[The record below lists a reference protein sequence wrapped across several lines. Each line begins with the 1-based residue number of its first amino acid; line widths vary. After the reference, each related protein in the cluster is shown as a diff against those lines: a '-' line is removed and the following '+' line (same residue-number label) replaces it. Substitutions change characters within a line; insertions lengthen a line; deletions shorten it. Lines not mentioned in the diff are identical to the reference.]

1 MPARTKTL
9 SGLDIAHR
17 IEQQFPGAVEEAV
30 PEFAAIVPEKLIE
43 VLTHLRDDDELN
55 FKFLSSLTAV
65 DRLEWFEVAYH
76 LESFKLNQTT
86 AVKVR
91 SYDRENP
98 KVPSVVGVWQG
109 AHLQEREAYD
119 LMGIYF
125 EGHPDM
131 RRLFLWDGF
140 QGFPLRKDFLN
151 MPGGLMPGLERF
163 PGEPGI
169 ELSGRGTQ

>member
-1 MPARTKTL
+1 MARTKVL

-17 IEQQFPGAVEEAV
+17 IEQKLPGAIDEAL
-30 PEFAAIVPEKLIE
+30 PEFAMVKADKLIE
-43 VLTHLRDDDELN
+43 ALIFLRDEDDLN

-65 DRLEWFEVAYH
+65 DRMEWFEVAYH
-76 LESFKLNQTT
+76 LESFKLNQAT

-91 SYDRENP
+91 TFDRENP
-98 KVPSVVGVWQG
+98 RVPSAVPVWQG

-131 RRLFLWDGF
+131 RRLFLWEGF
-140 QGFPLRKDFLN
+140 QGFPLRKDYLN